1 MPKKTLESGEILCQ
15 CVYDKKHKKT
25 ITYEEANRGMPFCE
39 VDGGPMIAVRATI
52 KR

>member
-1 MPKKTLESGEILCQ
+1 VKKKAIEGGIDVQ

-25 ITYEEANRGMPFCE
+25 ITYAEANRGMPFCDI
-39 VDGGPMIAVRATI
+39 DGGPMIAVRAKV